1 MTDKSLNCGTMEGN
15 VCNLNVQWGHFNQHA
30 LESRKEMYFTKHYA
44 DVALIS
50 KDKKKIQAH
59 KSIIG
64 PASVLLKTVFLS
76 QDPKNP
82 TSKIFLNDI
91 MEDELSALL
100 QFIYLGEAVIQEER
114 LAEFKAATKALQI
127 VGLEEPKTVGP
138 PDQPANI
145 INNTNTEEVPLINP
159 LLDRDSKN
167 TMNFLSSERNDETNV
182 NLKMFEPG
190 PPQIKVK
197 KSESIK
203 SVRTLDRNYY
213 SENHTGSID
222 VINIKKE
229 KSPLMNK
236 TKSSKGVTPRGPRLE
251 SDHEI
256 FEVKKDVDGNVAR
269 FYKGV
274 NIDVTLDCPE
284 CEKTFGNPH
293 SLRDHIRYKH
303 IGIKFD
309 CHLCDYKAT
318 KKFSLKFHIQ
328 TMHFGMMFP
337 CNYCSYKNGKKPRLE
352 QHILNKHSNMLS
364 SSELEALKS
373 KGLIEK
379 QEKTNKQRTQKTRKL
394 MEIGQSALNMGSV
407 LTNGDAFGREIHS
420 LFTPVGN

>member
-1 MTDKSLNCGTMEGN
+1 MEGN

-100 QFIYLGEAVIQEER
+100 QFIYQGEAVIQEER
-114 LAEFKAATKALQI
+114 LSEFRAATKALQI
-127 VGLEEPKTVGP
+127 VGLEEPKTVDP

-159 LLDRDSKN
+159 LLDRDNKN

-197 KSESIK
+197 KSES
-203 SVRTLDRNYY
+203 SDRNY
-213 SENHTGSID
+213 SDI
-222 VINIKKE
+222 INIKKE

-364 SSELEALKS
+364 SSELEALNS

-379 QEKTNKQRTQKTRKL
+379 QKKSNKQRTERTKKGGKGKH
-394 MEIGQSALNMGSV
+394 MKIGQSALNMGSV
-407 LTNGDAFGREIHS
+407 LDTFGREIHS
-420 LFTPVGN
+420 FFTPVGN

>member
-1 MTDKSLNCGTMEGN
+1 MEGN
-15 VCNLNVQWGHFNQHA
+15 VCNLNVQWGHFQQHA
-30 LESRKEMYFTKHYA
+30 LDSRKDMYFTKHYT

-50 KDKKKIQAH
+50 KDNKTIQAH
-59 KSIIG
+59 KFIIG
-64 PASVLLKTVFLS
+64 PASALLKTVFLS

-82 TSKIFLNDI
+82 TSKIFLKDI
-91 MEDELSALL
+91 MEAELSALL

-114 LAEFKAATKALQI
+114 LADFRAATKALQI
-127 VGLEEPKTVGP
+127 VGLEEPKTVDIP
-138 PDQPANI
+138 QQPSNI
-145 INNTNTEEVPLINP
+145 FDNTQEAPLMKP

-167 TMNFLSSERNDETNV
+167 TMNFLRSENINDETN
-182 NLKMFEPG
+182 LKIFEPD
-190 PPQIKVK
+190 PTQIKVQK
-197 KSESIK
+197 NETMN
-203 SVRTLDRNYY
+203 SVRTLDRNY
-213 SENHTGSID
+213 SVVD
-222 VINIKKE
+222 VRNIKKE
-229 KSPLMNK
+229 KPPLMNK
-236 TKSSKGVTPRGPRLE
+236 TKASKGGTPRGPRLE
-251 SDHEI
+251 KSDHEI
-256 FEVKKDVDGNVAR
+256 FEVKVDDDGNIAR

-274 NIDVTLDCPE
+274 NIDLRLDCPE
-284 CEKTFGNPH
+284 CDKTFGNPH
-293 SLRDHIRYKH
+293 ALRDHIRYKH

-352 QHILNKHSNMLS
+352 AHILNKHSNMLS

-379 QEKTNKQRTQKTRKL
+379 QKMANIKQRTQRKRKL

-407 LTNGDAFGREIHS
+407 LTNGNEFSRDIHS
-420 LFTPVGN
+420 MFTPVGN